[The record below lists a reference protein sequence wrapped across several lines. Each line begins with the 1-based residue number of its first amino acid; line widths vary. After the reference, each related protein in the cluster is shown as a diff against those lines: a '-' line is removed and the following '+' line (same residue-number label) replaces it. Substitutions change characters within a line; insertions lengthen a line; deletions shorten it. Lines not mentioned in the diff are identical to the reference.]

1 MSVWFIPLGLAL
13 MAFGIFWLVFRTQ
26 FAKFLTDLFDMM
38 GMNREGAIIRPTNT
52 PVAGAIGFILVGAV
66 FLGAEIV
73 AIVIAR

>member
-13 MAFGIFWLVFRTQ
+13 MAFGILWLIFRKQ
-26 FAKFLTDLFDMM
+26 FGRFLTDLFDVM
-38 GMNREGAIIRPTNT
+38 GMNRDGAIIKPTNT

-66 FLGAEIV
+66 FLGAEVV